1 MFETFKMFEM
11 FERAPV
17 PERSRR
23 EIFDPSTLRLRS
35 GTGPFRLPVI
45 LVILVIPVIPFFLL
59 QSFRFAND
67 PEADAFDVGIPPD
80 TLGLLGICL

>member
-1 MFETFKMFEM
+1 MSFEMFMMFEM
-11 FERAPV
+11 F
-17 PERSRR
+17 
-23 EIFDPSTLRLRS
+23 DPSTSLRNRS
-35 GTGPFRLPVI
+35 HFPIFQFSHSPVPVIPVI
-45 LVILVIPVIPFFLL
+45 LVVPVVPFFLL